1 MRNLKYVALI
11 AIIVVLAGIIIGTTL
26 IGNNSNNTTN
36 NTNNT
41 LNESQNTTNNTNTTN
56 TTNTSTKQNTKKKS
70 GSNIAKQTVKENY
83 QAGDGSHYKEVEYKD
98 GNFRQYDS
106 NGKLIGSSYKSDQ
119 AKLKKEAGDSWPGD

>member
-70 GSNIAKQTVKENY
+70 G
-83 QAGDGSHYKEVEYKD
+83 
-98 GNFRQYDS
+98 
-106 NGKLIGSSYKSDQ
+106 
-119 AKLKKEAGDSWPGD
+119 